1 MKVENDKNEE
11 SILGK
16 VTSLFSSKKNKEDG
30 DEILEAKI
38 DKEGFFDGIRNKLF
52 GSEPVDVIDVE
63 AFEIVTADMEL
74 VVIEHEI
81 DESGKVT
88 EHREIVS
95 MDTMEA
101 GKGILDTLSDTAN
114 SALDAIKSTA
124 NSSWEFTTDKLSS
137 AQGATVA
144 FSTSTADSL
153 VHYTK
158 QVGKRYDDM
167 ELSPKFYSF
176 INTIDLLV
184 VITGLQVLLD
194 KQKKGSK
201 EFIALSVVLGVLLLL
216 DRSKEEMK
224 KEMGFI
230 EINDELNQDLSALLK
245 SVTFKD
251 VVETA
256 EPILLIIP
264 NGNYILLI
272 LKLFV

>member
-1 MKVENDKNEE
+1 MGNKDNEG
-11 SILGK
+11 SLFGK
-16 VTSLFSSKKNKEDG
+16 VSS
-30 DEILEAKI
+30 
-38 DKEGFFDGIRNKLF
+38 LF
-52 GSEPVDVIDVE
+52 GSSKEKNQEDRVLDAKVDQEGVFEGLKNRIFGTKRETEIIDIE
-63 AFEIVTADMEL
+63 AFEEVTADMEL
-74 VVIEHEI
+74 VIIEQELN
-81 DESGKVT
+81 ESGEVVEKQVL
-88 EHREIVS
+88 VS
-95 MDTMEA
+95 MENLE
-101 GKGILDTLSDTAN
+101 GGEGILDTLSGTMN
-114 SALDAIKSTA
+114 SALDTIKNTASSSWDFTA
-124 NSSWEFTTDKLSS
+124 NKFGYAKR
-137 AQGATVA
+137 ATVE
-144 FSTSTADSL
+144 FSSSTADSL
-153 VHYTK
+153 VQVSK
-158 QVGKRYDDM
+158 QVGEKYDKM
-167 ELSPKFYSF
+167 EITPKFYSF
-176 INTIDLLV
+176 INAIDLVV

>member
-1 MKVENDKNEE
+1 MGNKNDD
-11 SILGK
+11 
-16 VTSLFSSKKNKEDG
+16 TSLFGKVSN
-30 DEILEAKI
+30 
-38 DKEGFFDGIRNKLF
+38 LF
-52 GSEPVDVIDVE
+52 GSSKEEKQGDKVLDAKVDQEGVFEGLKNRIFGTKREVEIIDIE
-63 AFEIVTADMEL
+63 AFEEVTADMEL
-74 VVIEHEI
+74 VIVEQELN
-81 DESGKVT
+81 ESGEVVEKQ
-88 EHREIVS
+88 ELVS
-95 MDTMEA
+95 MESLEA
-101 GKGILDTLSDTAN
+101 GEGILDTLSGTMN
-114 SALDAIKSTA
+114 SALDTIKNTASSSWDFTA
-124 NSSWEFTTDKLSS
+124 NKFGNAKR
-137 AQGATVA
+137 ATVE
-144 FSTSTADSL
+144 FSSSTADSL
-153 VHYTK
+153 VQVSK
-158 QVGKRYDDM
+158 QVGEKYDKM
-167 ELSPKFYSF
+167 EITPKFYSF
-176 INTIDLLV
+176 INAIDLVV

>member
-1 MKVENDKNEE
+1 MENKDNEG
-11 SILGK
+11 SLFGK
-16 VTSLFSSKKNKEDG
+16 VSSLFGSSKKEDQEDRVSDAKVDQEGVFWGFKNRIFGTKKET
-30 DEILEAKI
+30 EII
-38 DKEGFFDGIRNKLF
+38 DI
-52 GSEPVDVIDVE
+52 E
-63 AFEIVTADMEL
+63 AFEEVIADMEL
-74 VVIEHEI
+74 VIIEQELSESGEVIEKQEL
-81 DESGKVT
+81 
-88 EHREIVS
+88 VS
-95 MDTMEA
+95 MESLE
-101 GKGILDTLSDTAN
+101 GGPGILDTLSSTMN
-114 SALDAIKSTA
+114 SALDTIKNTASNSWDFTA
-124 NSSWEFTTDKLSS
+124 NKFGNAKR
-137 AQGATVA
+137 ATVE
-144 FSTSTADSL
+144 FSSSTADSL
-153 VHYTK
+153 VQVSK
-158 QVGKRYDDM
+158 QVGEKYDKM
-167 ELSPKFYSF
+167 EITPKFYSF
-176 INTIDLLV
+176 ISAIDLMV

-224 KEMGFI
+224 KEMGFT